1 MPERVFNHGLP
12 PQRIRTFLVLFALA
26 LTLPLIGL
34 AVLAF
39 NQLAGLDEEETERRV
54 VQVAQSLVDD
64 IDREL
69 DRATITL
76 ETLATSTALAQD
88 DFAAFHEQASR
99 APGELWSGSSPST
112 GVYRA
117 SGQPITRSSHS
128 ATRASEA
135 GR

>member
-99 APGELWSGSSPST
+99 ARGPPF
-112 GVYRA
+112 RA
-117 SGQPITRSSHS
+117 CPDP
-128 ATRASEA
+128 EPA
-135 GR
+135 G